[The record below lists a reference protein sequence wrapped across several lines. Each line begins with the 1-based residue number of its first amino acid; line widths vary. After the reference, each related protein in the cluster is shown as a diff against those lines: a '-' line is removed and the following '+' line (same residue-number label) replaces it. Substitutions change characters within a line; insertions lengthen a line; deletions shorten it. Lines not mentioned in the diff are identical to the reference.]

1 MVKNLFSKA
10 THVTLGSIQ
19 PLHCNHLIHHIFE
32 QIIAMYLHFT
42 HKLSYLTKKKGHLH
56 QYFFM
61 HQITEKEE
69 EIPHILQS
77 E

>member
-19 PLHCNHLIHHIFE
+19 PLQSFDTPHFCTNHCYVSPFHT
-32 QIIAMYLHFT
+32 QIELFY
-42 HKLSYLTKKKGHLH
+42 KKGDLH

-69 EIPHILQS
+69 EMPQILQS